1 MKRMSVA
8 RAIVALALLMPV
20 AGAALAVDV
29 GGVKLADT
37 AELGGQKLV
46 LNGAGIRTKVV
57 FKVYVGSLWLPA
69 KATDVDGVLAK
80 APRRIQLD
88 LLRNLSADQLVDA
101 LVDGLQ
107 ANLSAAELA
116 TLKPET
122 DQMVAAMKA
131 FGDVK
136 EGDVVTLDF
145 VDNATRIGLNGKL
158 RATIAGAPFN
168 AALTRIWIGEHPAQ
182 ADLKRALLGGA

>member
-1 MKRMSVA
+1 MKRWCGDTM
-8 RAIVALALLMPV
+8 
-20 AGAALAVDV
+20 AGAALAVEV

-37 AELGGQKLV
+37 TELGGQKLV

-69 KATDVDGVLAK
+69 KAADVDGVLAK

-101 LVDGLQ
+101 LVEGLH
-107 ANLSAAELA
+107 ANLDAAQLA
-116 TLKPET
+116 ALKPET
-122 DQMVAAMKA
+122 DQMVATMKA

-145 VDNATRIGLNGKL
+145 VDNATRIGLNGKP